1 MAFKR
6 RKADA
11 EANKIS
17 KMRIAKND
25 TVMVIAGDYRYRGR
39 TGKVLKVFPDTKRV
53 IVEKVRFVK
62 RHTRAMLQQGQ
73 QGGILEKEAPIH
85 VSNVMLVCP
94 KCGKPTR
101 LGTTKLADGT
111 RERVCKKCNEMV
123 PRVL

>member
-1 MAFKR
+1 MAR
-6 RKADA
+6 RARKADA
-11 EANKIS
+11 KKKGEKI
-17 KMRIAKND
+17 RIAKND

-39 TGKVLKVFPDTKRV
+39 TGKVLKVFPDTKSI

-73 QGGILEKEAPIH
+73 QGGIVEKEAPIH

-101 LGTTKLADGT
+101 LGATKLADGT

-123 PRVL
+123 PRLL